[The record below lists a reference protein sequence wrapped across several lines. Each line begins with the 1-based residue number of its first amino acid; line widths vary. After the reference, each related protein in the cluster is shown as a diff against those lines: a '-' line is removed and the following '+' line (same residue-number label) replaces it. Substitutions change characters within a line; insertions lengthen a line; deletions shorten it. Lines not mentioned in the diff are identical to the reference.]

1 MVAEIV
7 VILQGHLKILLDQ
20 LLLLV
25 EDLDQ
30 CLEEYIHHLHLQEA
44 LLVLLVQEALFQ
56 VM

>member
-25 EDLDQ
+25 EDLHQ
-30 CLEEYIHHLHLQEA
+30 HLEEYIHHLHLQEA

>member
-1 MVAEIV
+1 M
-7 VILQGHLKILLDQ
+7 ILQGHLRILVDQ

-25 EDLDQ
+25 EDLHQ
-30 CLEEYIHHLHLQEA
+30 HLEEYIHHLHLQEA